1 MSKIEVLGSGY
12 ARPAHRIY
20 NKDLEAILDTSDEW
34 IVQRTGIYSRYVS
47 TQETTSMLAARA
59 ARAALDNASVDKG
72 EIRLLIVATLSGDQP
87 MPSTACL
94 VQEQLDM
101 MDQPLMAFDLNAACS
116 GFLFSLQCASAMLE
130 DGQCALI
137 IGAENLSKV
146 IDWTDRGT
154 SILFGDGAGAM
165 IIRKGSGGEC
175 WHFAR
180 SKGDPQ
186 RVLDI
191 PGKTLSEVP
200 CRNVAE
206 QYRYLHM
213 DGREVFRF
221 AVGAMQEAIEAVL
234 ERASKTIEEVDLII
248 PHQAN
253 VRILAA
259 VARHMKL
266 PMERFFINLDEFGN
280 TSAASVPIA
289 FAQAMEQG
297 RLSKGMKVILVG
309 FGGGL
314 TYGASWMEL

>member
-1 MSKIEVLGSGY
+1 
-12 ARPAHRIY
+12 
-20 NKDLEAILDTSDEW
+20 
-34 IVQRTGIYSRYVS
+34 
-47 TQETTSMLAARA
+47 
-59 ARAALDNASVDKG
+59 
-72 EIRLLIVATLSGDQP
+72 
-87 MPSTACL
+87 
-94 VQEQLDM
+94 M
-101 MDQPLMAFDLNAACS
+101 MDQDLMAFDLNAACS
-116 GFLFSLQCASAMLE
+116 GFLFALQCASAMLE

-165 IIRKGSGGEC
+165 IIRKGAQGKES

-180 SKGDPQ
+180 SKGDPN

-191 PGKTLSEVP
+191 PGKTLSDVP

-206 QYRYLHM
+206 HYRYLSM

-221 AVGAMQEAIEAVL
+221 AVGAMQEAIEEVL
-234 ERASKTIEEVDLII
+234 KRAGKTIDEADLII

-253 VRILAA
+253 IRILAA
-259 VARHMKL
+259 VARHMGL
-266 PMERFFINLDEFGN
+266 PMERFFVNLDEFGN

-297 RLSKGMKVILVG
+297 RLSKGMNVILVG

-314 TYGASWMEL
+314 TYGASWLEL